1 MTELRPTAPSEAV
14 RPPIVPP
21 PGPGWILRRGLGG
34 LGLGAGLTVL
44 AVAWANATLGLLSLV
59 VVFGSLGWI
68 SLSLVRHHAAR
79 LRRP

>member
-1 MTELRPTAPSEAV
+1 
-14 RPPIVPP
+14 
-21 PGPGWILRRGLGG
+21 
-34 LGLGAGLTVL
+34 LTVL